1 MVLYRRRRV
10 VRKRR
15 VAGRPMRM
23 LGMSYRRKRV
33 STVKSFKECYPYP
46 SSVFALGT
54 SLGTGI
60 INFKISSLTNF
71 SNLQAIYD
79 LYKITGAKVKI
90 IPRFNQA
97 SVLENN
103 AVPVGALPILHIAP
117 NRNPYV
123 PAPTSLG
130 DILNDDGVKSIL
142 LNKPVTLWLKSP
154 KPDIT
159 TGGETP
165 TPVPM
170 QFGTSSKFQPW
181 LTTGGNGQLQDQSGV
196 PHYGFRWLV
205 DNQATGPVDAQ
216 VFVTLYF
223 KMKEQD

>member
-1 MVLYRRRRV
+1 MPLYRRRRV

-15 VAGRPMRM
+15 VARPMRM

-33 STVKSFKECYPYP
+33 TSVKSFKETYAYP
-46 SSVFALGT
+46 STIFAPATTLGV
-54 SLGTGI
+54 GI
-60 INFKISSLTNF
+60 INFKISSLVNF
-71 SNLQAIYD
+71 SNLAGLYD

-90 IPRFNQA
+90 IPRYTQA
-97 SVLENN
+97 SLLENN
-103 AVPVGALPILHIAP
+103 AIPSGALPVLHIAP

-123 PAPTSLG
+123 PPPTTLG
-130 DILNDDGVKSIL
+130 DVLNDDGVKSIL
-142 LNKPVTLWLKSP
+142 LNKPVTLWLKAP

-170 QFGTSSKFQPW
+170 QFGVSSKYQPW

-196 PHYGFRWLV
+196 PHYGFRWAL
-205 DNQATGPVDAQ
+205 DNQASVPADAQ
-216 VFVTLYF
+216 IFVTLYF